1 MNLKGRDVMKVLQ
14 MHDEDK
20 WDQMATS
27 KWEKR
32 YKEKEL
38 D

>member
-1 MNLKGRDVMKVLQ
+1 MKVLQ
-14 MHDEDK
+14 MHDEDE

-27 KWEKR
+27 KWKKR
-32 YKEKEL
+32 YKEKAI